1 MILFISLF
9 CMTAFAGTA
18 TEAVDDTAN
27 EVIAVL
33 KNKSLGTAAKKE
45 RLEVIYKRMF
55 DEVELSRLSL
65 GRNCNK
71 LTASQQQEFVQLFR
85 KTLENAYANKITD
98 YKDEK
103 VKITGER
110 ALSADRAEVQ
120 TKVISA
126 SKGIPVLYRLKL
138 KEGKWKV
145 YDVVIENV
153 SLVQNYRAQFREILM
168 KNSPDQLIEILR
180 KKAISDV
187 GKPSRN

>member
-1 MILFISLF
+1 
-9 CMTAFAGTA
+9 
-18 TEAVDDTAN
+18 
-27 EVIAVL
+27 
-33 KNKSLGTAAKKE
+33 
-45 RLEVIYKRMF
+45 MF

-65 GRNCNK
+65 GRNWNK